1 MDSALVQTLLAG
13 AIVLGALAFVARRA
27 WRTVSAART
36 PKGGSACGGPD
47 CGCGH

>member
-1 MDSALVQTLLAG
+1 MDGTLVQTLLAG

-27 WRTVSAART
+27 WRTVAAARA
-36 PKGGSACGGPD
+36 PKSGGACGSAD